1 MKKNELINKT
11 LAGLMIAEMTAGVCP
26 TTAFAVTRG
35 QVAADGTYTKEIFKS
50 RSESVSQNVARLNN
64 SIEEYEARLEQEKIV
79 DKEKAV
85 LVPKIENLLDVYNLL
100 KTPEEKNELLKTVIT
115 QVTYLKTE
123 KAIKKDSDPTNFI
136 INLYPI
142 SMKS

>member
-1 MKKNELINKT
+1 M
-11 LAGLMIAEMTAGVCP
+11 
-26 TTAFAVTRG
+26 
-35 QVAADGTYTKEIFKS
+35 FKS

-100 KTPEEKNELLKTVIT
+100 KTPEEKTS
-115 QVTYLKTE
+115 Y
-123 KAIKKDSDPTNFI
+123 
-136 INLYPI
+136 
-142 SMKS
+142 

>member
-1 MKKNELINKT
+1 M
-11 LAGLMIAEMTAGVCP
+11 
-26 TTAFAVTRG
+26 
-35 QVAADGTYTKEIFKS
+35 FKS

-85 LVPKIENLLDVYNLL
+85 LVPKIENLLDVYNIL

-123 KAIKKDSDPTNFI
+123 KNPNPFSPEI
-136 INLYPI
+136 ILPFLITPY
-142 SMKS
+142 SLLL